1 MTSNDEKPHAFKQAI
16 SEAFEPYLSLWVEA
30 QDKQLSTLLPR
41 YRQAPLRNIDEDFSP
56 QSVISSSTELFQ
68 FYRVTLAQCA
78 KLSTG
83 IRLQELSRIFAKYLD
98 QYSQQVL
105 FFTLSERFG
114 PAGPAVE
121 DIILILNT
129 ADYCFTTTTAL
140 EEKIK
145 QRIDPVFASDIDLQ
159 SQADAFMGIAG
170 AAVRGLVKKVDAACE
185 PAWREMRNTAWA
197 RLDAVGDQSGYMGEL
212 IRAVRLQAQVTLA
225 LLPKHQ
231 YARAFCDHVVD
242 ALAASLPAA
251 VAAVKPIS
259 EAGAEQLLLDTHALK
274 QCLLDLPGLAPGA
287 AISPPPAHVKRVTVA
302 TARIDALLKTLQ
314 VRAIPP
320 EGLVQAYLIHVAD
333 SSEANFRRVLDLK
346 GISRPKDQAP
356 IVEVFQAF
364 RAARGQTEPALAA
377 ASVMLA
383 PLNVPTHGGTAAQAA
398 TSFGSSLLSAA
409 RDSVDRMSSGATP
422 APSGTVTPT
431 AGAPRTM
438 AGAFSSREGSPA
450 PNAAVHGGEGLDGT
464 ASVRN
469 VSENL
474 RSFGKFFRRDMGGF
488 GRFGATSGAGS
499 GGTQKGGE
507 EGG

>member
-1 MTSNDEKPHAFKQAI
+1 MTSNDEKPYVFKQAI

-30 QDKQLSTLLPR
+30 QDEQLSTLLPR
-41 YRQAPLRNIDEDFSP
+41 YKQASLRNLDEDFSP

-68 FYRVTLAQCA
+68 FYRLTLAQCA

-83 IRLQELSRIFAKYLD
+83 IRLQELSRVFAKYLD

-105 FFTLSERFG
+105 FFSLGERFG
-114 PAGPAVE
+114 PAGPVLE

-129 ADYCFTTTTAL
+129 ADYCFTTTAGL

-145 QRIDPVFASDIDLQ
+145 QRIDPSLASSIDLQ

-185 PAWREMRNTAWA
+185 SAWREMRNTAWA

-212 IRAVRLQAQVTLA
+212 TRAVRLQVQVTLA

-242 ALAASLPAA
+242 ALTASLPAA

-274 QCLLDLPGLAPGA
+274 QCLLDLPSLAPGA
-287 AISPPPAHVKRVTVA
+287 ASAPPTAHVKRVAVA

-314 VRAIPP
+314 VRAVPP

-364 RAARGQTEPALAA
+364 RAARGQHEPSLPA
-377 ASVMLA
+377 ASVVLA
-383 PLNVPTHGGTAAQAA
+383 PLHMPAPGGTAAQAA
-398 TSFGSSLLSAA
+398 ASFGSSLLSAA
-409 RDSVDRMSSGATP
+409 RDSVDRISSSATP
-422 APSGTVTPT
+422 VPSGTVTPT
-431 AGAPRTM
+431 AGTPRTM
-438 AGAFSSREGSPA
+438 AGAVASREGSPA
-450 PNAAVHGGEGLDGT
+450 PGAGAHGGETLDGT

-474 RSFGKFFRRDMGGF
+474 RSFGKFFRRDLGGF
-488 GRFGATSGAGS
+488 GRFGTAGGAGS
-499 GGTQKGGE
+499 PVP
-507 EGG
+507 